1 MTDRGSLTIETA
13 LVVPVVLLVLLA
25 CFELASLALTRIE
38 LVAAAREGARV
49 AATVADPSRA
59 VAAARAAL
67 GEPLNASASVSV
79 RRPQVS
85 GRQAVVI
92 VEARRR
98 LRTPLLHSIAVPL
111 VARAVMVVEP

>member
-1 MTDRGSLTIETA
+1 MTERGTLTIEA
-13 LVVPVVLLVLLA
+13 AFVIPVVLLVLLA

-59 VAAARAAL
+59 VAATRAAL
-67 GEPLNASASVSV
+67 NEPLNAVATVSV

-85 GRQAVVI
+85 GRQAVVV

-98 LRTPLLHSIAVPL
+98 LRTPLLDSIAIPIAV
-111 VARAVMVVEP
+111 RAVMVVEP

>member
-1 MTDRGSLTIETA
+1 MRDRGSLTIEAT
-13 LVVPVVLLVLLA
+13 LIVPIVLLVLLA
-25 CFELASLALTRIE
+25 CFELVSLAVTRIE

-49 AATVADPSRA
+49 AASSADPALA

-67 GEPLNASASVSV
+67 GEPLSSLARVSV

-85 GRQAVVI
+85 GRQAVVE
-92 VEARRR
+92 VEVRRR
-98 LRTPLLHSIAVPL
+98 LRTPLLDSIAVPI

>member
-1 MTDRGSLTIETA
+1 MIDRGSLTVETA

-59 VAAARAAL
+59 VAATRAAL
-67 GEPLNASASVSV
+67 GEPLNATATVSV
-79 RRPQVS
+79 GRPQVS
-85 GRQAVVI
+85 GRQAVV
-92 VEARRR
+92 VVAVHRR
-98 LRTPLLHSIAVPL
+98 LRTPLLDSIAVPI
-111 VARAVMVVEP
+111 VAKAVMVVEP

>member
-1 MTDRGSLTIETA
+1 MTERGSLTVEAA
-13 LVVPVVLLVLLA
+13 LVVPVALLVLLA
-25 CFELASLALTRIE
+25 CFELASLFVTRIE

-59 VAAARAAL
+59 VAATRAAL
-67 GEPLNASASVSV
+67 DEPLNAIASVSV

-85 GRQAVVI
+85 GRQAVVV
-92 VEARRR
+92 VEVRRR
-98 LRTPLLHSIAVPL
+98 LRTPMLASITVPI